1 MVNINDIMDYVKARL
16 GVSHRK
22 IEISDD
28 DILRCLQQETLRTLS
43 IYAPFY
49 CYVSLDVDDN
59 EVMPG
64 MNTYYIPE
72 DPIKDFELMGI
83 EKALPM
89 DTGRVSSSMFY
100 MPAGSDLQSI
110 LTSLAM
116 TKLGNTLLAATTMP
130 TTHEFIPP
138 NMVRLSSN
146 YATRACFLI
155 CRTTHR
161 KDFSTFPIGFY
172 DTIKELALYDVALDI
187 YSIRKHFSNVQTLF
201 AQIQL
206 DMNFYEQIPD
216 KRRELIDRLRRN
228 QQKWSTTRKIFV
240 A

>member
-1 MVNINDIMDYVKARL
+1 MVHISDIVDYVKARL

-22 IEISDD
+22 IELEDQAI
-28 DILRCLQQETLRTLS
+28 IRCLVQETLRNLS

-49 CYVSLDVDDN
+49 CYVTIDLDDN
-59 EVMPG
+59 ETFPG
-64 MNTYYIPE
+64 MNTYHIPE
-72 DPIKDFELMGI
+72 DANGDFTIMGV

-89 DTGRVSSSMFY
+89 DTGRVSSSMYY

-110 LTSLAM
+110 TTSLAM
-116 TKLGNTLLAATTMP
+116 TKLGNTLLATTTMP

-146 YATRACFLI
+146 YTTRACFLI

-161 KDFSTFPIGFY
+161 KDFSTFPMGFL

-187 YSIRKHFSNVQTLF
+187 HGIRKHFANVQTLF

-216 KRRELIDRLRRN
+216 KRRELVDRLRRN
-228 QQKWSTTRKIFV
+228 QQKWSTTRKIIV